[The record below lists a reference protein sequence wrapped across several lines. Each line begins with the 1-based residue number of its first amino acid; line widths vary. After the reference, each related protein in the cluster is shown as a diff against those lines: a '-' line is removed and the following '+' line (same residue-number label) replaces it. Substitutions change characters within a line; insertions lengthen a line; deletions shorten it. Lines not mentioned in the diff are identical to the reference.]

1 MKRRN
6 LFFGWKGR
14 PAEEARRREQNG
26 SRENRMRLAAF
37 GDIQTV
43 YDVFHTS
50 EEGLTEEQAEC
61 SRDEFGKNQVTPGEK
76 GTAVE
81 ENRRRVYQPVY
92 GCAAGAGRRFSR
104 KQILCW
110 RLREKKIR

>member
-61 SRDEFGKNQVTPGEK
+61 SRDEFGKKPGDPRGK
-76 GTAVE
+76 R
-81 ENRRRVYQPVY
+81 NR
-92 GCAAGAGRRFSR
+92 CGRESQARLST
-104 KQILCW
+104 
-110 RLREKKIR
+110 RLRLCCWCWPSFQP